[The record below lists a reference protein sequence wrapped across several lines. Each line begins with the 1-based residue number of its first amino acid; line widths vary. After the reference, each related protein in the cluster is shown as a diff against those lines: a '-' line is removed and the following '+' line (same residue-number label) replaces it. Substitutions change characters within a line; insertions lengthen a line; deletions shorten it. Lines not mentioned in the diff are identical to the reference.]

1 MITRDSC
8 LGTSIL
14 GNFLTPVT
22 VSQAEKLEMERVWGT
37 AESVESIPKPEIMKL
52 LAKLNLEVG
61 SDFTSTILG
70 DNAFQFYFVVGH
82 FCENFGK
89 GTCQSKPCV

>member
-1 MITRDSC
+1 
-8 LGTSIL
+8 
-14 GNFLTPVT
+14 
-22 VSQAEKLEMERVWGT
+22 MERVWGT

-70 DNAFQFYFVVGH
+70 DNAFYIFILL
-82 FCENFGK
+82 CCR
-89 GTCQSKPCV
+89 TLL

>member
-1 MITRDSC
+1 MITRDLC

-52 LAKLNLEVG
+52 LAKLNLQVG

-70 DNAFQFYFVVGH
+70 DNAFYIFILL
-82 FCENFGK
+82 CCR
-89 GTCQSKPCV
+89 TLL